1 MRTVAVYPGRF
12 HVFHRGHQA
21 VYDHLVKQ
29 YGPENVYI
37 ATSAKQDAK
46 KDSPFSFEDKELM
59 MIKMGV
65 PPGRIIEVTNPYKI
79 DEIAKKL
86 GLNTAED
93 HLIYAL
99 GAKDAQRFEYKPDS
113 ALQRFNPTQKMAP
126 VGKHAYVLPVPT
138 ATFNVMGQPVTSA
151 SEIRKMYQAGNDN
164 TRNQII
170 ADLYGEPD
178 AELRGM
184 FDQRLGVNKPAEGI
198 IYGQERIYAGEQ
210 EASIMREER
219 LACLRENILFLQDRI
234 QQLRDGL
241 DYIDEK
247 WTKKYKKSIN
257 CANPKGFSQKAHCAA
272 RRKRSRG
279 QPTKSKPVS

>member
-37 ATSAKQDAK
+37 ATSAKQDTK
-46 KDSPFSFEDKELM
+46 QNSPFSYADKERM
-59 MIKMGV
+59 MVKMGV
-65 PPGRIIEVTNPYKI
+65 PPGRIIKIVNPYKI
-79 DEIAKKL
+79 DEIAKVL
-86 GLNTAED
+86 GLDDQQDN
-93 HLIYAL
+93 LIYAL
-99 GAKDAQRFEYKPDS
+99 GAKDAQRFTYKPDS
-113 ALQRFNPTQKMAP
+113 ALQLLSQTKKLQP
-126 VGKHAYVLPVPT
+126 VSKHAYVEVVPT

-151 SEIRKMYQAGNDN
+151 SEIRKMYLAGNEND
-164 TRNQII
+164 RDQII
-170 ADLYGEPD
+170 ADLYGDTDPEIKK
-178 AELRGM
+178 M
-184 FDQRLGVNKPAEGI
+184 FDQALGINQPQEGI

-219 LACLRENILFLQDRI
+219 LACLRENIEFLQQRI

-247 WTKKYKKSIN
+247 WTRKYKKSIN
-257 CANPKGFSQKAHCAA
+257 CSNPKGFSQKAHCAA
-272 RRKRSRG
+272 RRKRARG
-279 QPTKSKPVS
+279 GSTKSKPV